1 MEETVGNPETVTIE
15 EDQVTDKVF
24 GSSDNFFEALEG
36 DVNGIVADDNTEA
49 TQQAVGTEQ
58 VTQQE
63 AVGSDNVE
71 WDDDGNPY
79 KKRYKDSSREAVKL
93 REQYK
98 EIEPFVPVLDAM
110 KNDSGL
116 VEHVREY
123 LVNGG
128 TPSKTIQE
136 QIGLDEDFIF
146 DQQEAMTDPKSDSAK
161 LMNAQVDKVVQ
172 ARVGQIL
179 RAEKQNA
186 QKINAEKSRQQIE
199 KDFQEKKG
207 MNDEQFNEF
216 KERAKNHILTLEDVD
231 YLLNR
236 DQANANVVQHTKTD
250 MLNQM
255 KNVRNIPTTA
265 SGANSRAQDID
276 PNNAVFDTILGTDG
290 DLDNLFG

>member
-1 MEETVGNPETVTIE
+1 MSELEGNPVDTVDRVM
-15 EDQVTDKVF
+15 DQPDT
-24 GSSDNFFEALEG
+24 GSSEGFFEALEK
-36 DVNGIVADDNTEA
+36 DVNGVIADDTEA
-49 TQQAVGTEQ
+49 TQQSIGPAQ
-58 VTQQE
+58 VTQSLN
-63 AVGSDNVE
+63 VGSNNVTAQE
-71 WDDDGNPY
+71 SSGNWE
-79 KKRYKDSSREAVKL
+79 KRYKDSSREAVKW
-93 REQYK
+93 RDEYK
-98 EIEPFVPVLDAM
+98 KVEAFVPILETM
-110 KNDSGL
+110 KKDSGL
-116 VEHVREY
+116 VEHVRDY

-136 QIGLDEDFIF
+136 QVGLDEDFIF

-179 RAEKQNA
+179 QAEKQNA
-186 QKINAEKSRQQIE
+186 QKINAEKGRQQIE
-199 KDFQEKKG
+199 TDFQEKKG

-216 KERAKNHILTLEDVD
+216 KERAKNHILTLDDVD

-250 MLNQM
+250 MLTQM
-255 KNVRNIPTTA
+255 KNVRNIPATA

-276 PNNAVFDTILGTDG
+276 PNNAVFDTIMGTDG

>member
-1 MEETVGNPETVTIE
+1 MSELEGNPVDTV
-15 EDQVTDKVF
+15 DQVMDQPDA
-24 GSSDNFFEALEG
+24 GSSEGFFEALEK
-36 DVNGIVADDNTEA
+36 DVNGVIADDTEA
-49 TQQAVGTEQ
+49 TQQSIGPAQ
-58 VTQQE
+58 VTQSLD
-63 AVGSDNVE
+63 VGSNNVTAQE
-71 WDDDGNPY
+71 SSGNWE
-79 KKRYKDSSREAVKL
+79 KRYKDSSREAVKW
-93 REQYK
+93 RDAYK
-98 EIEPFVPVLDAM
+98 EVEAFVPILDTM
-110 KNDSGL
+110 KKDSGL
-116 VEHVREY
+116 VEHVRDY

-136 QIGLDEDFIF
+136 QVGLDEDFIF

-179 RAEKQNA
+179 QAEKQNA
-186 QKINAEKSRQQIE
+186 QKINAEKGRQQIE
-199 KDFQEKKG
+199 TDFQEKKG
-207 MNDEQFNEF
+207 MNNEQFNEF
-216 KERAKNHILTLEDVD
+216 KERAKNHILTLDDVD

-255 KNVRNIPTTA
+255 KNVRNIPATA

-276 PNNAVFDTILGTDG
+276 PNNAVFDTIMGTDG

>member
-1 MEETVGNPETVTIE
+1 MSELEGNPVETV
-15 EDQVTDKVF
+15 DQVMDQPDT
-24 GSSDNFFEALEG
+24 GSSEGFFEALEK
-36 DVNGIVADDNTEA
+36 DVNGVIADDTEA
-49 TQQAVGTEQ
+49 TQQSIGPAQ
-58 VTQQE
+58 VTQSQD
-63 AVGSDNVE
+63 VGSNNVTAQE
-71 WDDDGNPY
+71 GSGNWE
-79 KKRYKDSSREAVKL
+79 KRYKDSSREAVKW
-93 REQYK
+93 RDEYK
-98 EIEPFVPVLDAM
+98 KVEAFVPILETM
-110 KNDSGL
+110 KKDSGL

-128 TPSKTIQE
+128 TPSKTMQE

-146 DQQEAMTDPKSDSAK
+146 DQQEAMTDPNSDSAK

-179 RAEKQNA
+179 QSEKQNA
-186 QKINAEKSRQQIE
+186 QKIHNERSRQQVE
-199 KDFQEKKG
+199 NDFQEKKG
-207 MNDEQFNEF
+207 MSDEQFESF
-216 KERAKNHILTLEDVD
+216 KERAKKHILTLDDVD

-255 KNVRNIPTTA
+255 KNVRNIPATA

-276 PNNAVFDTILGTDG
+276 PNNAVFDTIMGTDG

>member
-1 MEETVGNPETVTIE
+1 MSELEGNPVETV
-15 EDQVTDKVF
+15 DQVMDQPDT
-24 GSSDNFFEALEG
+24 GSSEGFFEALEK
-36 DVNGIVADDNTEA
+36 DVNGVIADDTEA
-49 TQQAVGTEQ
+49 TQQSIGPAQ
-58 VTQQE
+58 VTQSQD
-63 AVGSDNVE
+63 VGSNNVTAQE
-71 WDDDGNPY
+71 GSGNWE
-79 KKRYKDSSREAVKL
+79 KRYKDSSREAVKW
-93 REQYK
+93 RDEYK
-98 EIEPFVPVLDAM
+98 KVEAFVPILETM
-110 KNDSGL
+110 KKDSGL

-128 TPSKTIQE
+128 TPSKTMQE

-146 DQQEAMTDPKSDSAK
+146 DQQEAMTDPNSDSAK

-172 ARVGQIL
+172 ARVGQL
-179 RAEKQNA
+179 LQKEKKNA
-186 QKINAEKSRQQIE
+186 VKIQKERSRQQIE
-199 KDFQEKKG
+199 TDFQEKKG

-216 KERAKNHILTLEDVD
+216 KERAKNHILTLDDVD

-255 KNVRNIPTTA
+255 KNVRNIPATA

-276 PNNAVFDTILGTDG
+276 PNNAVFDTIMGTDG

>member
-1 MEETVGNPETVTIE
+1 MSELEGNPVETV
-15 EDQVTDKVF
+15 DQVMDQPDT
-24 GSSDNFFEALEG
+24 GSSEGFFEALEK
-36 DVNGIVADDNTEA
+36 DVNGVIADDTEA
-49 TQQAVGTEQ
+49 TQQSIGPAQ
-58 VTQQE
+58 VTQSLD
-63 AVGSDNVE
+63 VGSNNVTAQE
-71 WDDDGNPY
+71 GSGNWE
-79 KKRYKDSSREAVKL
+79 KRYKDSSREAVKW
-93 REQYK
+93 RDEYK
-98 EIEPFVPVLDAM
+98 KVEAFVPILETM
-110 KNDSGL
+110 KKDSGL

-128 TPSKTIQE
+128 TPSKTMQE

-146 DQQEAMTDPKSDSAK
+146 DQQEAMTDPNSDSAK

-179 RAEKQNA
+179 HAEKQNA
-186 QKINAEKSRQQIE
+186 QKINAERGRQQIE
-199 KDFQEKKG
+199 NDFQEKKG

-216 KERAKNHILTLEDVD
+216 KERAKNHILTLDDVD

-255 KNVRNIPTTA
+255 KNVRNIPATA

-276 PNNAVFDTILGTDG
+276 PNNAVFDTIMGTDG

>member
-1 MEETVGNPETVTIE
+1 MSELEGNPVDTV
-15 EDQVTDKVF
+15 DQVMDQPDT
-24 GSSDNFFEALEG
+24 GSSEGFFEALEK
-36 DVNGIVADDNTEA
+36 DVNGVIADDTEA
-49 TQQAVGTEQ
+49 TQQSIGPAQ
-58 VTQQE
+58 VTQSLD
-63 AVGSDNVE
+63 VGSNNVTAQE
-71 WDDDGNPY
+71 SSGNWE
-79 KKRYKDSSREAVKL
+79 KRYKDSSREAVKW
-93 REQYK
+93 RDEYK
-98 EIEPFVPVLDAM
+98 KVEAFVPILETM
-110 KNDSGL
+110 KKDSGL

-128 TPSKTIQE
+128 TPSKTMQE

-146 DQQEAMTDPKSDSAK
+146 DQQEAMTDPNSDSAK

-179 RAEKQNA
+179 QAEKQNA

-199 KDFQEKKG
+199 NDFQEKKG

-216 KERAKNHILTLEDVD
+216 KERAKNHILTLDDVD

-276 PNNAVFDTILGTDG
+276 PNNAVFDTIMGTDG

>member
-1 MEETVGNPETVTIE
+1 MSELEGNPVETV
-15 EDQVTDKVF
+15 DQVMDQPDA
-24 GSSDNFFEALEG
+24 GSSEGFFEALEK
-36 DVNGIVADDNTEA
+36 DVNGVIADDTEA
-49 TQQAVGTEQ
+49 TQQSIGPAQ
-58 VTQQE
+58 VTQSQD
-63 AVGSDNVE
+63 VGSNNVTAQE
-71 WDDDGNPY
+71 DSGNWE
-79 KKRYKDSSREAVKL
+79 KRYKDSSREAV
-93 REQYK
+93 RWRDEYK
-98 EIEPFVPVLDAM
+98 KVEAFVPILETM
-110 KNDSGL
+110 KKDSGL

-136 QIGLDEDFIF
+136 QVGLDEDFIF
-146 DQQEAMTDPKSDSAK
+146 DQQEAMTDPNSDSAK

-179 RAEKQNA
+179 QAEKQNA

-199 KDFQEKKG
+199 TDFQEKKG

-216 KERAKNHILTLEDVD
+216 KERAKNHILTLDDVD

-255 KNVRNIPTTA
+255 KNVRNIPATA

-276 PNNAVFDTILGTDG
+276 PNNAVFDTIMGTDG

>member
-1 MEETVGNPETVTIE
+1 MSELEGNPVDTV
-15 EDQVTDKVF
+15 DQVMDQPDA
-24 GSSDNFFEALEG
+24 GSSEGFFEALEK
-36 DVNGIVADDNTEA
+36 DVNGVIADDTEA
-49 TQQAVGTEQ
+49 TQQSIGPAQ
-58 VTQQE
+58 VTQSLD
-63 AVGSDNVE
+63 VGSNNVTAQE
-71 WDDDGNPY
+71 GSGNWE
-79 KKRYKDSSREAVKL
+79 KRYKDSSREAVKW
-93 REQYK
+93 RDEYK
-98 EIEPFVPVLDAM
+98 RVEAFVPILETM
-110 KNDSGL
+110 KKDSGL

-136 QIGLDEDFIF
+136 QVGLDEDFIF
-146 DQQEAMTDPKSDSAK
+146 DQQEAMTDPNSDSAK

-179 RAEKQNA
+179 QAEKQNA
-186 QKINAEKSRQQIE
+186 QKINAEKGRQQIE
-199 KDFQEKKG
+199 TDFQEKKG
-207 MNDEQFNEF
+207 MNNEQFNEF
-216 KERAKNHILTLEDVD
+216 KERAKNHILTLDDVD

-255 KNVRNIPTTA
+255 KNVRNIPATA

-276 PNNAVFDTILGTDG
+276 PNNAVFDTIMGTDG

>member
-1 MEETVGNPETVTIE
+1 MSELEGNPVETV
-15 EDQVTDKVF
+15 DQVMDQPDT
-24 GSSDNFFEALEG
+24 GSSEGFFEALEK
-36 DVNGIVADDNTEA
+36 DVNGVIADDTEA
-49 TQQAVGTEQ
+49 TQQSIGPAQ
-58 VTQQE
+58 VTQSQD
-63 AVGSDNVE
+63 VGSNNVTAQE
-71 WDDDGNPY
+71 SSGNWE
-79 KKRYKDSSREAVKL
+79 KRYKDSSREAVKW
-93 REQYK
+93 RDEYK
-98 EIEPFVPVLDAM
+98 KVEAFVPILETM
-110 KNDSGL
+110 KKDSGL

-128 TPSKTIQE
+128 TPSKTMQE

-146 DQQEAMTDPKSDSAK
+146 DQQEAMTDPNSDSAK

-179 RAEKQNA
+179 HAEKQNA
-186 QKINAEKSRQQIE
+186 QKINAERGRQQIE
-199 KDFQEKKG
+199 TDFQEKKG

-216 KERAKNHILTLEDVD
+216 KERAKNHILTLDDVD

-255 KNVRNIPTTA
+255 KNVRNIPATA

-276 PNNAVFDTILGTDG
+276 PNNAVFDTIMGTDG

>member
-1 MEETVGNPETVTIE
+1 MSELEGNPVDTVDRVM
-15 EDQVTDKVF
+15 DQPDT
-24 GSSDNFFEALEG
+24 GSSEGFFEALEK
-36 DVNGIVADDNTEA
+36 DVNGVIADDTEA
-49 TQQAVGTEQ
+49 TQQSIGPAQ
-58 VTQQE
+58 VTQSLN
-63 AVGSDNVE
+63 VGSNNVTAQE
-71 WDDDGNPY
+71 SSGNWE
-79 KKRYKDSSREAVKL
+79 KRYKDSSREAVKW
-93 REQYK
+93 RDEYK
-98 EIEPFVPVLDAM
+98 KVEAFVPILETM
-110 KNDSGL
+110 KKDSGL
-116 VEHVREY
+116 VEHVRDY

-136 QIGLDEDFIF
+136 QVGLDEDFIF

-179 RAEKQNA
+179 QAEKQNA
-186 QKINAEKSRQQIE
+186 QKINAEKGRQQIE
-199 KDFQEKKG
+199 TDFQEKKG

-216 KERAKNHILTLEDVD
+216 KERAKNHILTLDDVD

-255 KNVRNIPTTA
+255 KNVRNIPATA

-276 PNNAVFDTILGTDG
+276 PNNAVFDTIMGTDG

>member
-1 MEETVGNPETVTIE
+1 MSELEGNPVDTV
-15 EDQVTDKVF
+15 DQVMDQPDA
-24 GSSDNFFEALEG
+24 GSSEGFFEALEK
-36 DVNGIVADDNTEA
+36 DVNGVIADDTEA
-49 TQQAVGTEQ
+49 TQQSIGPAQ
-58 VTQQE
+58 VTQSQD
-63 AVGSDNVE
+63 VGSNNVTAQE
-71 WDDDGNPY
+71 DSGNWE
-79 KKRYKDSSREAVKL
+79 KRYKDSSREAV
-93 REQYK
+93 RWRDEYK
-98 EIEPFVPVLDAM
+98 KVEAFVPILETM
-110 KNDSGL
+110 KKDSGL

-136 QIGLDEDFIF
+136 QVGLDEDFIF
-146 DQQEAMTDPKSDSAK
+146 DQQEAMTDPNSDSAK

-179 RAEKQNA
+179 QAEKQNA
-186 QKINAEKSRQQIE
+186 QKINAERGRQQIE
-199 KDFQEKKG
+199 SDFQEKKG

-216 KERAKNHILTLEDVD
+216 KERAKNHILTLDDVD

-255 KNVRNIPTTA
+255 KNVRNIPATA

-276 PNNAVFDTILGTDG
+276 PNNAVFDTIMGTDG

>member
-1 MEETVGNPETVTIE
+1 MSELEGNPTEVVDE
-15 EDQVTDKVF
+15 VMDQPSA
-24 GSSDNFFEALEG
+24 GSSEGFFEALEK
-36 DVNGIVADDNTEA
+36 DVNGVIADDTEA
-49 TQQAVGTEQ
+49 TQQSIGPEQ
-58 VTQQE
+58 VTQSLN
-63 AVGSDNVE
+63 VGSDNVAAQE
-71 WDDDGNPY
+71 GSSNWE
-79 KKRYKDSSREAVKL
+79 KRYKDSSREAVKW
-93 REQYK
+93 RDAYK
-98 EIEPFVPVLDAM
+98 EVEAFVPILDTM
-110 KNDSGL
+110 KKDSGL
-116 VEHVREY
+116 VEHVRNY

-146 DQQEAMTDPKSDSAK
+146 DQQEAMTDPNSDSAK
-161 LMNAQVDKVVQ
+161 LMNAQVDRVVQ

-179 RAEKQNA
+179 HAEKQNA
-186 QKINAEKSRQQIE
+186 QKINAERGRQQIE
-199 KDFQEKKG
+199 TDFQEKKG

-216 KERAKNHILTLEDVD
+216 KERAKNHILTLDDVD

-255 KNVRNIPTTA
+255 KNVRNIPATA

-276 PNNAVFDTILGTDG
+276 PNNAVFDTIMGTDG

>member
-1 MEETVGNPETVTIE
+1 MSELEGNPVDTV
-15 EDQVTDKVF
+15 DQVMDQPDT
-24 GSSDNFFEALEG
+24 GSSEGFFEALEK
-36 DVNGIVADDNTEA
+36 DVNGVIADDTEA
-49 TQQAVGTEQ
+49 TQQSIGPAQ
-58 VTQQE
+58 VTQSQD
-63 AVGSDNVE
+63 VGSNNVTAQE
-71 WDDDGNPY
+71 GSGNWE
-79 KKRYKDSSREAVKL
+79 KRYKDSSREAVKW
-93 REQYK
+93 RDEYK
-98 EIEPFVPVLDAM
+98 KVEAFVPILETM
-110 KNDSGL
+110 KKDSGL

-128 TPSKTIQE
+128 TPSKTMQE

-146 DQQEAMTDPKSDSAK
+146 DQQEAMTDPNSDSAK

-179 RAEKQNA
+179 QAEKQNA
-186 QKINAEKSRQQIE
+186 QKINAEKGRQQIE
-199 KDFQEKKG
+199 SDFQEKKG

-216 KERAKNHILTLEDVD
+216 KERAKNHILTLDDVD

-255 KNVRNIPTTA
+255 KNVRNIPATA

-276 PNNAVFDTILGTDG
+276 PNNAVFDTIMGTDG

>member
-1 MEETVGNPETVTIE
+1 
-15 EDQVTDKVF
+15 
-24 GSSDNFFEALEG
+24 
-36 DVNGIVADDNTEA
+36 
-49 TQQAVGTEQ
+49 
-58 VTQQE
+58 
-63 AVGSDNVE
+63 
-71 WDDDGNPY
+71 
-79 KKRYKDSSREAVKL
+79 
-93 REQYK
+93 
-98 EIEPFVPVLDAM
+98 
-110 KNDSGL
+110 
-116 VEHVREY
+116 
-123 LVNGG
+123 
-128 TPSKTIQE
+128 
-136 QIGLDEDFIF
+136 
-146 DQQEAMTDPKSDSAK
+146 MTDPKSDSAK

-216 KERAKNHILTLEDVD
+216 KERAKNHILTLDDVD

>member
-1 MEETVGNPETVTIE
+1 MSELEGNPADTV
-15 EDQVTDKVF
+15 DQVMDQAGA
-24 GSSDNFFEALEG
+24 GSSEGFFEALEK
-36 DVNGIVADDNTEA
+36 DVNGVIADDTEA
-49 TQQAVGTEQ
+49 TQQSIGPAQ
-58 VTQQE
+58 VTQSQD
-63 AVGSDNVE
+63 VGSNNVE
-71 WDDDGNPY
+71 PQEDSSNWE
-79 KKRYKDSSREAVKL
+79 KRYKDSSREAVKW
-93 REQYK
+93 RDAYK
-98 EIEPFVPVLDAM
+98 EVEAFVPILDTM
-110 KNDSGL
+110 KKDSGL

-128 TPSKTIQE
+128 APSKSIQE

-146 DQQEAMTDPKSDSAK
+146 DQQEAMTDPNSDSAK
-161 LMNAQVDKVVQ
+161 LMNAQVDRVVQ

-179 RAEKQNA
+179 HAEKQNA

-199 KDFQEKKG
+199 KDFQDKKG
-207 MNDEQFNEF
+207 MSDEQFNEF

>member
-1 MEETVGNPETVTIE
+1 MSELEGNPVDTV
-15 EDQVTDKVF
+15 DQVMDQPDT
-24 GSSDNFFEALEG
+24 GSSEGFFEALEK
-36 DVNGIVADDNTEA
+36 DVNGVIADDTEA
-49 TQQAVGTEQ
+49 TQQSIGPAQ
-58 VTQQE
+58 VTQSQD
-63 AVGSDNVE
+63 VGSNNVTAQE
-71 WDDDGNPY
+71 GSGNWE
-79 KKRYKDSSREAVKL
+79 KRYKDSSREAVKW
-93 REQYK
+93 RDEYK
-98 EIEPFVPVLDAM
+98 KVEAFVPILETM
-110 KNDSGL
+110 KKDSGL
-116 VEHVREY
+116 VEHVRDY

-128 TPSKTIQE
+128 TPSKTMQE

-146 DQQEAMTDPKSDSAK
+146 DQQEAMTDPNSDSAK

-179 RAEKQNA
+179 QAEKQNA
-186 QKINAEKSRQQIE
+186 QKINAEKGRQQIE
-199 KDFQEKKG
+199 SDFQEKKG

-216 KERAKNHILTLEDVD
+216 KERAKNHILTLDDVD

-255 KNVRNIPTTA
+255 KNVRNIPATA

-276 PNNAVFDTILGTDG
+276 PNNAVFDTIMGTDG

>member
-1 MEETVGNPETVTIE
+1 MSELEGNPVDTV
-15 EDQVTDKVF
+15 DQVMDQPDA
-24 GSSDNFFEALEG
+24 GSSEGFFEALEK
-36 DVNGIVADDNTEA
+36 DVNGVIADDTEA
-49 TQQAVGTEQ
+49 TQQSIGPAQ
-58 VTQQE
+58 VTQSQD
-63 AVGSDNVE
+63 VGSNNVTAQE
-71 WDDDGNPY
+71 DSGNWE
-79 KKRYKDSSREAVKL
+79 KRYKDSSREAV
-93 REQYK
+93 RWRDEYK
-98 EIEPFVPVLDAM
+98 KVEAFVPILETM
-110 KNDSGL
+110 KKDSGL

-146 DQQEAMTDPKSDSAK
+146 DQQEAMTDPNSDSAK

-179 RAEKQNA
+179 QAEKQNA
-186 QKINAEKSRQQIE
+186 QKINAERGRQQIE
-199 KDFQEKKG
+199 SDFQEKKG

-216 KERAKNHILTLEDVD
+216 KERAKNHILTLDDVD

-255 KNVRNIPTTA
+255 KNVRNIPATA

-276 PNNAVFDTILGTDG
+276 PNNAVFDTIMGTDG

>member
-1 MEETVGNPETVTIE
+1 MSELEGNPAEAV
-15 EDQVTDKVF
+15 DQVMDQAGA
-24 GSSDNFFEALEG
+24 GSSEGFFEALEK
-36 DVNGIVADDNTEA
+36 DVNGVIADDTEA
-49 TQQAVGTEQ
+49 TQQSIGPAQ
-58 VTQQE
+58 VTQSLD
-63 AVGSDNVE
+63 VGSNNVTAQE
-71 WDDDGNPY
+71 SSGNWE
-79 KKRYKDSSREAVKL
+79 KRYKDSSREAVKW
-93 REQYK
+93 RDEYK
-98 EIEPFVPVLDAM
+98 KVEAFVPILETM
-110 KNDSGL
+110 KKDSGL

-136 QIGLDEDFIF
+136 QVGLDEDFIF
-146 DQQEAMTDPKSDSAK
+146 DQQEAMTDPNSDSAK

-179 RAEKQNA
+179 HAEKQNA
-186 QKINAEKSRQQIE
+186 QKINAEKGRQQIE
-199 KDFQEKKG
+199 TDFQEKKG

-216 KERAKNHILTLEDVD
+216 KERAKNHILTLDDVD

-255 KNVRNIPTTA
+255 KNVRNIPATA

-276 PNNAVFDTILGTDG
+276 PNNAVFDTIMGTDG

>member
-1 MEETVGNPETVTIE
+1 MSELEGNPVETV
-15 EDQVTDKVF
+15 DQVMDQPDT
-24 GSSDNFFEALEG
+24 GSSEGFFEALEK
-36 DVNGIVADDNTEA
+36 DVNGVIADDTEA
-49 TQQAVGTEQ
+49 TQQSIGPAQ
-58 VTQQE
+58 VTQSQD
-63 AVGSDNVE
+63 VGSNNVTAQE
-71 WDDDGNPY
+71 SSGNWE
-79 KKRYKDSSREAVKL
+79 KRYKDSSREAVKW
-93 REQYK
+93 RDEYK
-98 EIEPFVPVLDAM
+98 KVEAFVPILETM
-110 KNDSGL
+110 KKDSGL

-128 TPSKTIQE
+128 TPSKTMQE

-146 DQQEAMTDPKSDSAK
+146 DQQEAMTDPNSDSAK
-161 LMNAQVDKVVQ
+161 LMNAQVDRVVQ

-179 RAEKQNA
+179 HAEKQNA
-186 QKINAEKSRQQIE
+186 QKINAERGRQQIE
-199 KDFQEKKG
+199 TDFQEKKG

-216 KERAKNHILTLEDVD
+216 KERAKNHILTLDDVD

-255 KNVRNIPTTA
+255 KNVRNIPATA

-276 PNNAVFDTILGTDG
+276 PNNAVFDTIMGTDG

>member
-1 MEETVGNPETVTIE
+1 MSELEGNPVETV
-15 EDQVTDKVF
+15 DQVMDQPDT
-24 GSSDNFFEALEG
+24 GSSEGFFEALEK
-36 DVNGIVADDNTEA
+36 DVNGVIADDDTEA
-49 TQQAVGTEQ
+49 TQQSIGPAQ
-58 VTQQE
+58 VTQSQD
-63 AVGSDNVE
+63 VGSNNVE
-71 WDDDGNPY
+71 TQEGSGNWE
-79 KKRYKDSSREAVKL
+79 KRYKDSSREAVKW
-93 REQYK
+93 RDAYK
-98 EIEPFVPVLDAM
+98 EVEAFVPILDTM
-110 KNDSGL
+110 KKDSGL

-146 DQQEAMTDPKSDSAK
+146 DQQEAMTDPNSDSAK
-161 LMNAQVDKVVQ
+161 LMNAQVDRVVQ

-179 RAEKQNA
+179 HAEKQNA
-186 QKINAEKSRQQIE
+186 QKINAERGRQQIE
-199 KDFQEKKG
+199 SDFQEKKG

-216 KERAKNHILTLEDVD
+216 KERAKNHILTLDDVD

-255 KNVRNIPTTA
+255 KNVRNIPATA

-276 PNNAVFDTILGTDG
+276 PNNAVFDTIMGTDG

>member
-1 MEETVGNPETVTIE
+1 MSELEGNPVEVDINQ
-15 EDQVTDKVF
+15 EDT
-24 GSSDNFFEALEG
+24 GSSDGFFEALEK
-36 DVNGIVADDNTEA
+36 DVNGVIADDTEA
-49 TQQAVGTEQ
+49 TQQSIGPAQ
-58 VTQQE
+58 VTQSQY
-63 AVGSDNVE
+63 VGSDNVTAQE
-71 WDDDGNPY
+71 GSSNWE
-79 KKRYKDSSREAVKL
+79 KRYKDSSREAVKW
-93 REQYK
+93 RDAYK
-98 EIEPFVPVLDAM
+98 EVEAFVPILDTM
-110 KNDSGL
+110 KKDSGL
-116 VEHVREY
+116 VEHVRNY

-128 TPSKTIQE
+128 TPSKTMQE

-146 DQQEAMTDPKSDSAK
+146 DQQEAMTDPNSDSAK

-179 RAEKQNA
+179 QSEKQNA
-186 QKINAEKSRQQIE
+186 QKIHNERSRQQVE
-199 KDFQEKKG
+199 NDFQEKKG

-216 KERAKNHILTLEDVD
+216 KERAKNHILTLDDVD

-255 KNVRNIPTTA
+255 KNVRNIPATA

-276 PNNAVFDTILGTDG
+276 PNNAVFDTIMGTDG